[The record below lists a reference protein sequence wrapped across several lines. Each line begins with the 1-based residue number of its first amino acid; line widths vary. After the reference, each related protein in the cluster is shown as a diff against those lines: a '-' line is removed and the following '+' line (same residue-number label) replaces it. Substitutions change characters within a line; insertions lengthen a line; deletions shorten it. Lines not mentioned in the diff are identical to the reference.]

1 MMAVQSYSLMLQELN
16 ITHMLGV
23 RMFRKTTLLIQ
34 HPLLLFVLMETRFFC
49 WEAVFLAETIINS
62 SEPEQILREVIEQ
75 FTPRKANQ
83 FVNQTLWQER
93 VRRLRP
99 LLAYAFR
106 LQWKAGLTLK
116 SEDALRQFAH
126 SYLSGEIPLFD

>member
-1 MMAVQSYSLMLQELN
+1 MAAPIM
-16 ITHMLGV
+16 
-23 RMFRKTTLLIQ
+23 
-34 HPLLLFVLMETRFFC
+34 
-49 WEAVFLAETIINS
+49 NS

-75 FTPRKANQ
+75 FTPRRANQ

-106 LQWKAGLTLK
+106 LQFRAGLTEK
-116 SEDALRQFAH
+116 SEDALRQFAY